1 MSLRYVS
8 QTCVINT
15 GCRTFL
21 HEYVVALIGGSFP
34 MSAEFDIAIE
44 YGGGGEALST
54 QTFLLFRKYE
64 FGRRDQEAAVDQAE
78 LGRRLQSPG

>member
-1 MSLRYVS
+1 MSLRFVS

-44 YGGGGEALST
+44 YGGGGEALPGGGSQPPT
-54 QTFLLFRKYE
+54 
-64 FGRRDQEAAVDQAE
+64 
-78 LGRRLQSPG
+78 LQPGSLQHRAGPGT